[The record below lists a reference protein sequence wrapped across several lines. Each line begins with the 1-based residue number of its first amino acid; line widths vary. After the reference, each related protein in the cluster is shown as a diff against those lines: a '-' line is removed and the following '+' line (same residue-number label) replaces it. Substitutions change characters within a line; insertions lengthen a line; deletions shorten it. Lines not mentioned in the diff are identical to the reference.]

1 MLAMVRPCLSLSL
14 LGCDSL
20 LTLCGGRGAQTVTT
34 FLSSMAYLPVS
45 LYLPIYTSSLSS
57 SSSTAN
63 LVVALFNLSS
73 MVGSTLTGYA
83 SDVSLPVTLSVMGA
97 AGAVLSLTAWGL
109 AQSLGAVFAFAV
121 LFAAFS
127 QVCSC
132 VAPASLLLPF
142 PPGSEGAGLTRR
154 AARAHRAWGG
164 GGARRSGRQPSLVDH
179 DLLPL
184 WHLPRRR
191 ASRPVPLLSSPSLV
205 SPSRIARLAL
215 ALPGRGAQ
223 LTQLSLDS
231 NRTRP
236 GIARRHPS
244 WGRSSAR
251 DCTTRRSRPT
261 SSASSLLPPF
271 LSRLFP
277 RLARAPSLPFP
288 PFPLAVPSYLH

>member
-1 MLAMVRPCLSLSL
+1 MYALALAFLKPRVPLVRPRGDRAPWLSIHDFGFVRDPVVLAMVRPCLSLSL

-154 AARAHRAWGG
+154 AARAHRAWGAAARDAA
-164 GGARRSGRQPSLVDH
+164 GANP
-179 DLLPL
+179 
-184 WHLPRRR
+184 HLSTMIFCLFGIFRGVV
-191 ASRPVPLLSSPSLV
+191 RPVRSRSSLLLLSSRPLESL
-205 SPSRIARLAL
+205 
-215 ALPGRGAQ
+215 
-223 LTQLSLDS
+223 
-231 NRTRP
+231 
-236 GIARRHPS
+236 
-244 WGRSSAR
+244 
-251 DCTTRRSRPT
+251 
-261 SSASSLLPPF
+261 AS
-271 LSRLFP
+271 LSRS
-277 RLARAPSLPFP
+277 LAAAPS
-288 PFPLAVPSYLH
+288 